1 VFTPTSSESLIP
13 RPRFGLLARLLA
25 VAAVLGVET
34 LLISGLIQSPAL
46 DALTG
51 AAKITHDIQHWV
63 FRFAIAYLG
72 SFAILLYLRGSDKG
86 LSMLAADAP
95 GVAAP
100 GAHAPVRVQWLLV
113 HAALLAGFAVLS
125 TLLYRGGDIPFA
137 VLALAW
143 HACGLAAALALFA
156 SIAPLQFW
164 TSALRQT
171 GALPLYSLLPAAGA
185 LLVFKLSQWLWAPAA
200 AITFKIAG
208 LMVHPL
214 VPSLRTDA
222 SSLTLVTDH
231 FAVQVSEICS
241 GLEGVG
247 LMLAFCTAWL
257 FYFRREYIF
266 PRALIIVPIGMLLIF
281 LLNSVRIAAL
291 VLIGDA
297 GYQKIAAVGFHSQ
310 AGWIAFNV
318 AAFAVAYAAK
328 RSTWLNRV
336 AHQADTA
343 AHDAA
348 AHDGAAAD
356 AARTHDATAAYLM
369 PLLAI
374 LAAGM
379 LAHAMSSGFDFL
391 YPVRIV
397 AAVGALWVYRRSYAN
412 LNWRFTWRG
421 VIGRHRHVRGV
432 ERVLAFPEH
441 ADRDTGGTG
450 EPVKRGACRVDCLP
464 SSSGHHH
471 GAHRR
476 GTRLPRLLDA
486 PSCRRAVRLSVVFQ
500 RALASDRHQLRA
512 LWRHSWRFVVCRH
525 HRGGGV
531 RRAGG
536 ENRKDRR
543 IGRRSCDDQL
553 APSGSSA
560 ALRCLA
566 ALVSLIVSWRGGCA
580 EP

>member
-1 VFTPTSSESLIP
+1 VFTPTSSESLLP

-46 DALTG
+46 DVLTG

-86 LSMLAADAP
+86 SGNNP
-95 GVAAP
+95 
-100 GAHAPVRVQWLLV
+100 AHAPVRVQWLLV

-356 AARTHDATAAYLM
+356 AARAHDATAAYLM

-421 VIGRHRHVRGV
+421 VLVGIAMFGV
-432 ERVLAFPEH
+432 WSAFSHFLSTPMGIPEELASLSGAERAEWI
-441 ADRDTGGTG
+441 
-450 EPVKRGACRVDCLP
+450 ACRATAAIITVPIAEELAYRGFLMRRLVGAQFDSVSFSNVRWP
-464 SSSGHHH
+464 AIAISSVLFGVTH
-471 GAHRR
+471 GGLWFA
-476 GTRLPRLLDA
+476 GIIA
-486 PSCRRAVRLSVVFQ
+486 GAAYG
-500 RALASDRHQLRA
+500 ALAVKTGKIGESVAAHATTNLLLAGQVLLFGAWQL
-512 LWRHSWRFVVCRH
+512 W
-525 HRGGGV
+525 
-531 RRAGG
+531 
-536 ENRKDRR
+536 
-543 IGRRSCDDQL
+543 
-553 APSGSSA
+553 
-560 ALRCLA
+560 
-566 ALVSLIVSWRGGCA
+566 
-580 EP
+580 